1 LTQLYPSPILSS
13 QAKGIGGEE
22 NMDTASIVG
31 LAIIGMTITFSIG
44 LALGL
49 VCKPRINNPFKYFKE
64 NEE

>member
-1 LTQLYPSPILSS
+1 
-13 QAKGIGGEE
+13 
-22 NMDTASIVG
+22 MDTASIVG